1 MEVWC
6 VEEEVQAQSALEKTL
21 KTADGY
27 HSQHQVEAEWDLG
40 ALPRRRPLTLCLW
53 MLELGLPLGPCSP
66 DRPRA
71 FGE

>member
-27 HSQHQVEAEWDLG
+27 HSQHQVEVEWDLG
-40 ALPRRRPLTLCLW
+40 ALPRRRPLQFSLD
-53 MLELGLPLGPCSP
+53 PLSLDAGTWVATGAVQP
-66 DRPRA
+66 
-71 FGE
+71 